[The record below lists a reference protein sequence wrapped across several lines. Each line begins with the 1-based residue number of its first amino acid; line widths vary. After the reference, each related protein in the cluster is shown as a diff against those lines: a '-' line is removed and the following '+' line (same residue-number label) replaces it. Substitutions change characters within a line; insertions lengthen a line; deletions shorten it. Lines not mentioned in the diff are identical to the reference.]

1 MRLLLL
7 PCLLICLTADDGG
20 VIDGGALQKVAMPW
34 TSETATSC
42 CAFPEAMAV
51 CVEPCTALDTSR
63 ETPLQ
68 GRRCVPPSFE
78 RERGS
83 AIPTILRSVSDQVEP
98 SRRVAPRH
106 FRGCGVP
113 KLDFPKSHN
122 EDFGAGGGS
131 LLQPYGS
138 GRATA
143 SLTPAAPPI
152 GSSGAKATLWRQWRS
167 RSGHR
172 PVVSMGRISE
182 LVLLQKRL

>member
-1 MRLLLL
+1 MAELDKSSYAMDIGNGYIVLCFPRKQRQGMCASSHAQRSNQPRDTTEGPEMRS
-7 PCLLICLTADDGG
+7 
-20 VIDGGALQKVAMPW
+20 ALMRQ
-34 TSETATSC
+34 
-42 CAFPEAMAV
+42 
-51 CVEPCTALDTSR
+51 
-63 ETPLQ
+63 
-68 GRRCVPPSFE
+68 

-83 AIPTILRSVSDQVEP
+83 AIPTILGSVSDQVEP

-131 LLQPYGS
+131 LLQPCGS